1 MERCLACEAVVSRA
15 ADEGVTWVS
24 KGQLTATF
32 VYATPGV
39 EGVRQALKIVKGETV
54 DKKITL
60 PTQPVDKSNCEQIL
74 KDNGLA

>member
-1 MERCLACEAVVSRA
+1 
-15 ADEGVTWVS
+15 
-24 KGQLTATF
+24 

-39 EGVRQALKIVKGETV
+39 EGIRQGLKIVKGETV